1 MVTMREGI
9 PFQRYNFFYSDSYM
23 SLSKSFVVFGLVLLV
38 GAPLKSHA
46 ATIYVYV
53 DGRGDRLITNQP
65 RGEAGYRL
73 LKKYTADDYFGSASR
88 PGPGTGSL
96 ATRRSDYDELILA
109 KARQLGL
116 EPALMKAIV
125 HIESAFDPA
134 AISPKGASGLMQ
146 LMPDTAQRYGVTD
159 RFNPVQSLEGGGR
172 YMRDLL
178 LLFNHDTRLALAAYN
193 AGENAVTR
201 YQGIPPFDETRDYV
215 EKVMHLLELYRKEMV
230 GV

>member
-1 MVTMREGI
+1 MAFSR
-9 PFQRYNFFYSDSYM
+9 S
-23 SLSKSFVVFGLVLLV
+23 VVIALAILTLGLPPVSV
-38 GAPLKSHA
+38 A

-65 RGEAGYRL
+65 RNGPEYRL
-73 LKKYTADDYFGSASR
+73 IRKYSADDYFGTANR
-88 PGPGTGSL
+88 PGNASGKL
-96 ATRRSDYDELILA
+96 APRQSDYDQLILT

-125 HIESAFDPA
+125 HIESAFNPD

-146 LMPDTAQRYGVTD
+146 LMPATAQRYGVTD

-178 LLFNHDTRLALAAYN
+178 MLFNHDTRLALAAYN

-201 YQGIPPFDETRDYV
+201 YQGIPPFDETVDYV
-215 EKVMHLLELYRKEMV
+215 EKVMQLLELYRKEMV